1 MKELGFGE
9 LYGLVVSDGRPQ
21 LGPDVRVRQSSL
33 LGAPKS
39 TGLNSRDGL
48 TDRRFKDLIAYCADH
63 RDFVISRLTVQDGL
77 PHRIERDGSF
87 RNH

>member
-1 MKELGFGE
+1 
-9 LYGLVVSDGRPQ
+9 
-21 LGPDVRVRQSSL
+21 VRQSSL
-33 LGAPKS
+33 LGAPKAPAP
-39 TGLNSRDGL
+39 NSRDGL

-77 PHRIERDGSF
+77 PHRIEREKRL